1 MPVRIAKVDA
11 APAVPMVELQVVPG
25 PRLAAVGQTFSLDAP
40 EDLVEFSLTNLEG
53 LVLWLE

>member
-1 MPVRIAKVDA
+1 MLSGVHGSLP
-11 APAVPMVELQVVPG
+11 LG
-25 PRLAAVGQTFSLDAP
+25 HTFSLDAP